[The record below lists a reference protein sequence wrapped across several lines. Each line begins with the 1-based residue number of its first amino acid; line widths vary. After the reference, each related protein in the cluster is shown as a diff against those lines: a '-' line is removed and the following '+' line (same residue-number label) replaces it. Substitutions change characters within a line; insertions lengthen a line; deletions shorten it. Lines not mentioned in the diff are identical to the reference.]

1 MTLSLFFHNMEY
13 MLSIYCIPG
22 IHIPCEQTRAA
33 SLVVISTLQMNK
45 LMEVEGFPGGSVVKN
60 PPADA
65 ADMGSIPGSGR
76 SPREDSGNPL

>member
-1 MTLSLFFHNMEY
+1 MTLLLFVHNMDY

-22 IHIPCEQTRAA
+22 IHIPCLQTWAA

-45 LMEVEGFPGGSVVKN
+45 LIEVEGFPGGLVVKN

-65 ADMGSIPGSGR
+65 ADMGSTPGLGR
-76 SPREDSGNPL
+76 SPKEGSGNPL